1 MPCVDHAAAVASGEL
16 RWTDYS
22 GTVYCCETPDDNG
35 VVYVRRNG
43 VAAWCGNSRF
53 AQKGV
58 FGMILPE
65 KDMPFS
71 KDGIVPDLII
81 NPHAF
86 PSRMTIAHLVECVFA
101 KVCAIQG
108 QIGDGTV
115 FMPFDTE
122 AIYDALA
129 AGPGNFHRHG
139 NEVLYNGC
147 TGEQIQTEIFM
158 GPNYYLR
165 LKHMVADKVQARSF
179 GAHDQLTRQPTEGR
193 AKGGGLRIG
202 EMERD
207 VLLSHGVSSLI
218 KESMSE
224 KSDGYTWS
232 VCRHCGTAAG
242 TPRAGGQRAPTND
255 PAAHA
260 CRYCGD
266 SDVVTVSTPY
276 SFKLLLQECESMG
289 IQVRMGPDALVLPR
303 GAAEDDSDDD
313 AFAAAGGGDCPGI
326 NPLSSGMFQSQMQ
339 DKLNDCGEE
348 GDGDGE
354 SDDEYPEDAEDSEGE
369 GDDDADSDAGYGVD
383 GEGADGADDESEVSP
398 EPFAEQPAE
407 AEAEEDAEEDEKG
420 IPSLFNSAAGGG
432 IPAPA
437 QITLKDVD
445 LAMAV
450 PGGSGPSAPGA
461 PSLLGDLAKLGAM
474 GPSAESGGD
483 GAAESESAASQIKTI
498 TLKTSRRAQDPMS
511 SSASGDDGYGDD
523 YGADGGDGDG
533 DDDFFA

>member
-1 MPCVDHAAAVASGEL
+1 VDHDAALASGEL

-22 GTVYCCETPDDNG
+22 GPVYCCETPDGNG
-35 VVYVRRNG
+35 TVYVRRNG

-101 KVCAIQG
+101 KVCSIQG

-122 AIYDALA
+122 AVYDALA
-129 AGPGNFHRHG
+129 AGPGNFSRHG
-139 NEVLYNGC
+139 DEVLYNGR

-158 GPNYYLR
+158 GPNFYLR

-207 VLLSHGVSSLI
+207 VLISHGASAFI
-218 KESMSE
+218 NESMSK
-224 KSDGYTWS
+224 KSDGHVWS

-242 TPRAGGQRAPTND
+242 APRAGGQRAPTTD
-255 PAAHA
+255 PSARA

-276 SFKLLLQECESMG
+276 AFKLLAQECEAMG
-289 IQVRMGPDALVLPR
+289 IQVRMGPDALI
-303 GAAEDDSDDD
+303 GAGGDDESDSDAEAEAAMDGGECD
-313 AFAAAGGGDCPGI
+313 ASSW
-326 NPLSSGMFQSQMQ
+326 LSPMQ
-339 DKLNDCGEE
+339 QRITRDKT
-348 GDGDGE
+348 DGC
-354 SDDEYPEDAEDSEGE
+354 DDEDSGDESEGGKPADKYPEDAEDSGDEDAEDDLSEEEYDAPDAPAEGSDE
-369 GDDDADSDAGYGVD
+369 ILGAPGDTGDDAD
-383 GEGADGADDESEVSP
+383 
-398 EPFAEQPAE
+398 
-407 AEAEEDAEEDEKG
+407 EDEDEDFG
-420 IPSLFNSAAGGG
+420 PTVAGGG
-432 IPAPA
+432 ARGLRAPSP
-437 QITLKDVD
+437 ITLKDVD
-445 LAMAV
+445 LAMSV
-450 PGGSGPSAPGA
+450 PGGSGPSDSS
-461 PSLLGDLAKLGAM
+461 SLLGDLATLGAM
-474 GPSAESGGD
+474 GPSADAGGA

-498 TLKTSRRAQDPMS
+498 VLKSSRRAEGPVAP
-511 SSASGDDGYGDD
+511 SASDDGDGGDYD
-523 YGADGGDGDG
+523 GDGGDGDD